1 MMKKTKK
8 VSKKDIGFLLIITI
22 VFVVLSLI
30 INKVYF
36 SENII
41 GNITK

>member
-1 MMKKTKK
+1 MMRKTKK

>member
-30 INKVYF
+30 INNVYF
-36 SENII
+36 SESII